1 MKKRA
6 IRGILFIWMMS
17 VLVTGLLA
25 GRTAYASSREAPNNA
40 PQNLRVIRNSNT
52 SIRLRWKADTNVDG
66 YMIYRYKTSAK
77 KYVKVKVIKDSSVN
91 SWIDRKLKINVVY
104 KYKIASYKI
113 VDGKKQ
119 TSTLSDWVSAK
130 TYKRYSKSIN
140 AQAPKVSTKK
150 VYLGLRSS
158 QKLKSRVIASKY
170 GMNKKKKPLSTK
182 VRWYSSNPSIAD
194 VDNNGVITA
203 GIKPG
208 NCSIYAKAH
217 NGAKTEVKVIVKN
230 YAKEDD
236 FYNYGQE
243 DDIYTLITYFKPQ
256 IQNIAEYYSI
266 HRIGEEDEIHMDLD
280 DQANVIL
287 TPSDADIGGLKED
300 IEKLL
305 VDFPY
310 YISIEVYC
318 SRVEFIL
325 WEKDSEE
332 ALPAYVTFFFDN
344 DCSQWGDIQIAP
356 HWTAYR
362 HYPD

>member
-6 IRGILFIWMMS
+6 IGSILFIWMMS
-17 VLVTGLLA
+17 VLVIGLLA
-25 GRTAYASSREAPNNA
+25 GRTAYASSREAPNSA
-40 PQNLRVIRNSNT
+40 PQNLRAIRNSNI

-91 SWIDRKLKINVVY
+91 SWIDRKLRTNAVY
-104 KYKIASYKI
+104 KYKIASYKV

-119 TSTLSDWVSAK
+119 TSALSDWVSAK

-266 HRIGEEDEIHMDLD
+266 HRRKKGDSIYIELD
-280 DQANVIL
+280 DQANIVI
-287 TPSDADIGGLKED
+287 TPSDADMGNLRED
-300 IEKLL
+300 IENLL

-310 YISIEVYC
+310 YVSI
-318 SRVEFIL
+318 RVTCNSVDYIL
-325 WEKDSEE
+325 QEE
-332 ALPAYVTFFFDN
+332 EREDALKGHVTFWFDN
-344 DCSQWGDIQIAP
+344 DCSQWDGQIAD
-356 HWTAYR
+356 HWEAYR
-362 HYPD
+362 NYPD